1 MLKAE
6 QIKKTVEEYLHD
18 TDIFVVDI
26 KVKTGNNITVL
37 LDSDKGITI
46 DDCVKVTRHIEAN
59 YNRETEDYNLT
70 VSSAGIGQPL
80 KLLRQYLKV
89 IGKDVEV
96 EFEDKTA
103 LKGKLIA
110 ADNDKITVAVTPKN
124 KKEVPQE
131 REIPFSLIKS
141 VKEIVSF
148 R

>member
-6 QIKKTVEEYLHD
+6 EIKKTVEGYLQD

-46 DDCVKVTRHIEAN
+46 DDCIKVTRLIEST
-59 YNRETEDYNLT
+59 YDRETEDYNLT

-80 KLLRQYLKV
+80 KFLRQYFKV
-89 IGKDVEV
+89 IGKEVEV
-96 EFEDKTA
+96 EFEDKSSV
-103 LKGKLIA
+103 KGKLTA
-110 ADNDKITVAVTPKN
+110 ADNDKITITIAPKN
-124 KKEVPQE
+124 KKEIAQD
-131 REIPFSLIKS
+131 RDIPFSLIKS

-148 R
+148 K